1 MGLYFRKSIGVG
13 PLRFNLSRRGIG
25 VSAGIPGFRIGTGPR
40 VNYVHMGA
48 NGIYYRAA
56 LSPHTSRQ
64 PEAAL
69 DPTPPVAQPDPV
81 IPEGTVGPIL
91 EIESADVSQ
100 LVDSSSANLLE
111 EMRRRKGR
119 PRYLYVALAASAIAV
134 WLAFVKLSGVWP
146 IFVLLATS
154 ALCVYTHVQD
164 LIGKTV
170 VLFYDFDEAMARAF
184 EGVQSAGKHLA
195 TARGFWHVQAQA
207 DVNDRRYHA
216 GASNL
221 STLGDST
228 VSFASP
234 AFLKT
239 NVEVFSIPV
248 GRQTLYFF
256 PDRLLVADANGIGA
270 IGYKDLSIQIIPT
283 RFIEERPV
291 PTDTQVVDHTWRY
304 LNKNGTP
311 DRRFR
316 DNRQLPVCQ
325 YSKIHLTSPS
335 GLNEMV
341 MVSRPDLAQYFY
353 DHLAYIRSRIPQEG
367 IAKVV
372 GPNFT

>member
-13 PLRFNLSRRGIG
+13 PLRFNLSQRGIG

-40 VNYVHMGA
+40 GNYVHMGA

-56 LSPHTSRQ
+56 LSSPLARPSQTVW
-64 PEAAL
+64 
-69 DPTPPVAQPDPV
+69 TPPQPKGPDPV
-81 IPEGTVGPIL
+81 IPAGTVGPTL

-100 LVDSSSANLLE
+100 LVDSSSADLLN
-111 EMRRRKGR
+111 EMRRKKSR
-119 PRYLYVALAASAIAV
+119 PRYLYAALVVAALVA
-134 WLAFVKLSGVWP
+134 WLAFAKLPGPWP
-146 IFVLLATS
+146 LAMLLAS
-154 ALCVYTHVQD
+154 IALCVYTHLQD
-164 LIGKTV
+164 LIAKTV
-170 VLFYDFDEAMARAF
+170 VLFYDFDEDMARAF

-195 TARGFWHVQAQA
+195 TARGFWHVQGHA
-207 DVNDRRYHA
+207 DVHDRRYHA

-221 STLGDST
+221 STLADAR

-234 AFLKT
+234 TFLQT

-256 PDRLLVADANGIGA
+256 PDRLLVADGDAIGA
-270 IGYKDLSIQIIPT
+270 IGYKELSIQIIPT
-283 RFIEERPV
+283 HFIEERPV
-291 PTDTQVVDHTWRY
+291 PTDTHVVDHTWRY

-316 DNRQLPVCQ
+316 DNRQLPVCE
-325 YSKIHLTSPS
+325 YSKLHLTSPS

-341 MVSRPDLAQYFY
+341 MVSRPELAQYFH

-367 IAKVV
+367 IAKVADR
-372 GPNFT
+372 NFV